1 MMMSDDIGTAR
12 QQTNSNNSN
21 PGYDTDTHLSIQDSQ
36 GGIFIPIIEP
46 KLKVCKEEDTFSP
59 KCMTSTPVSEYNT
72 EYNRPDHQ
80 LCAGNRQDRLDS
92 SNKYGPIDKIGT
104 LGGNSSEHNPS
115 NDLQELVTPEND
127 PSLVY
132 MSVETTKDYRLDYQ
146 PYTDTGQ
153 EIMDTS
159 CISPTHIASKDQ
171 IGSNSK
177 DIYSDDLQQQNNVKG
192 VMDTGELEYITLVV
206 PVLEDVSENHCL
218 DHQLYTSNGQDYM
231 DISCT
236 SPDNNLSKGQRGSY
250 EDTTTKDNTYKNFQL
265 QIMIQDSSRLAEI
278 TTMSCA
284 VMDDPSMVPMGST
297 KDYEPEDQLYIG
309 NGLDN
314 IDLSSTTPD
323 STGFEH
329 KNGPYKGDSLKDKA
343 SKDLQQH
350 DNVQDDIGLDEKST
364 MTSTPVTENNN
375 EYYRLDHQLCR
386 GQDNLDVLGTNPN
399 IYVPVDKRETLEGNS
414 SENNP
419 SNDLQERSS
428 VTPEND
434 VSMVC
439 LSEESTEDYGPDYQP
454 YTDTG
459 QDNMDTSCIIPRHIS
474 PKDQMDISSNLQQQN
489 NVKRFM
495 DVDKKN
501 TGNLENIP
509 PLVPISED
517 APGDDGFDHQFYAS
531 NGQDK
536 MDIACTSHENKTSKI
551 QKGTF
556 ETTCTKDKTSK
567 NLQQQIMIQDSR
579 RMDEMT
585 TMSCALKDDP
595 SMVTVGSTEDYEL
608 YTGNVLYNMVVL
620 NTSTSNSHAF
630 EHNIEAFQSNS
641 MKANASKD
649 FQQHDNAEDD
659 KGLKYTMTSVHVSE
673 NNKDYYGPDHQLC
686 TENGQDNINVLDT
699 IPNKYVPENRMKT
712 QEDTLSEGTPSNDFQ
727 EHINFQDIIGIGGKT
742 TILST
747 LEADVPMVDMSEE
760 STKDCRPDRQTTSN
774 SQDNMDIFG
783 TSPNNNSENNHLIH
797 SLNSN
802 ASKENMGTS
811 EGVGSKDNTGNDLQQ
826 QINVQDFV
834 GKNDET
840 SKSDAPLIHESNKM
854 NEDYGSDHQLY
865 IRNVQVDISC
875 TSNKQQGTSSCTTTQ
890 IKETDGKNLNGV
902 VFAKEIA
909 SARLLQE
916 RDATEVTI
924 INKTPKVTNI
934 EDERRSKAKV
944 RRKNHKFR
952 SNNISINPHPEDRTS
967 SKPVV
972 LNNYH
977 SSHRPNRQPQ
987 AQAIKDSLKVMAT
1000 KTPQDVSQVNNR
1012 GTLLD
1017 AAEMNT
1023 GTTIDKPQ
1031 KKLKGKLP
1039 TIHISRIV
1047 SRFFL
1052 VFLICLRLVQAS
1064 PEPLYW
1070 QECSFQ
1076 LENGS
1081 LINQSLTITDL
1092 NLVSITLNFTTTRKY
1107 QNFTEDGIHVLLYNE
1122 TYMSFFTMNHSSEHW
1137 ILEYGN
1143 NPLEWGET
1151 LAATCGERLNY
1162 SSVWDQILK
1171 VIGLDNQSSERKKD
1185 EDKSFTWQVIVGV
1198 VGGGALGCGLVFG
1211 FLYIFCP
1218 KFKRWVQ
1225 KVVTFLR
1232 EWNNPNPSTDPSI
1245 NYAVVARSEVDGNL
1259 RDQENPPT
1267 NQDDIC

>member
-952 SNNISINPHPEDRTS
+952 SNNISINPHPEDKTS
-967 SKPVV
+967 SDPGGMESHG
-972 LNNYH
+972 LN
-977 SSHRPNRQPQ
+977 SQPQ
-987 AQAIKDSLKVMAT
+987 TQAIKDSPKVLAT
-1000 KTPQDVSQVNNR
+1000 KGPQDCSISDGRQFNNYVA
-1012 GTLLD
+1012 LLYGVLY
-1017 AAEMNT
+1017 AVLYAVLYT
-1023 GTTIDKPQ
+1023 GTRINKSW
-1031 KKLKGKLP
+1031 KKTFPFVITYLLCSM
-1039 TIHISRIV
+1039 T
-1047 SRFFL
+1047 
-1052 VFLICLRLVQAS
+1052 VQAAALMGS
-1064 PEPLYW
+1064 GETAGGNITWKQCSIHLEEENLWKQFLYIANSDNSA
-1070 QECSFQ
+1070 ELCGINVTMTHTKNCS
-1076 LENGS
+1076 ES
-1081 LINQSLTITDL
+1081 
-1092 NLVSITLNFTTTRKY
+1092 
-1107 QNFTEDGIHVLLYNE
+1107 GILAKVYNE
-1122 TYMSFFTMNHSSEHW
+1122 TDLVFFTKNLAPAHW
-1137 ILEYGN
+1137 MVEYGIGAQGKSL
-1143 NPLEWGET
+1143 P
-1151 LAATCGERLNY
+1151 ATCTEFLND
-1162 SSVWDQILK
+1162 SLVRDIIHK
-1171 VIGLDNQSSERKKD
+1171 PNGNDNKPPSHLKD
-1185 EDKSFTWQVIVGV
+1185 EDKSLTVEVIVGSV
-1198 VGGGALGCGLVFG
+1198 LAGALFGCGLVFG
-1211 FLYIFCP
+1211 LLYRFCP
-1218 KFKRWVQ
+1218 TFKRWVQ
-1225 KVVTFLR
+1225 KVAPSCRGCNNINPDT
-1232 EWNNPNPSTDPSI
+1232 NTNYDPNPNP
-1245 NYAVVARSEVDGNL
+1245 NYAAVPLNKVNGA
-1259 RDQENPPT
+1259 
-1267 NQDDIC
+1267 